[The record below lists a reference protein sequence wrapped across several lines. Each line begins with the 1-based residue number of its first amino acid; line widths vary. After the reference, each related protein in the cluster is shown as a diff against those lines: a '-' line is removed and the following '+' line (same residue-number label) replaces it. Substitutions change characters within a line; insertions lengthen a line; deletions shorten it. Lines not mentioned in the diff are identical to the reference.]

1 MHKNIM
7 IICGAIFLLT
17 FGLYLFTLCPTIYWE
32 DSAAFSAVHS
42 VLGIPHSPGFP
53 IYVILGKIF
62 TLIPIGSFAFRSN
75 LVSTFWGSLSLV
87 LLYLLIHSLRQV
99 FNSCQDSKNLTFQF
113 PIIAGV
119 AFFAFSSSF
128 WLQTIRAEVYT
139 LNIFFTLCLIF
150 LLIRWS
156 QGKDVNWD
164 FKILI
169 LFSFV
174 LGVSLAN
181 HPLLIVALLPAF
193 IGFLVTQRFRWGRG
207 TILQD
212 NPSGQAPAPTAVDSS
227 LTLDLKKI
235 PILLMFFLLGI
246 SLYLYLPIRS
256 SMSPSINWGKP
267 DTWSGLISYL
277 LRTSQPSAPPSVS
290 GIPYLNRLGFNLSFP
305 VDQFGLAFFWLGV
318 VGAFCLFKSNRR
330 IFLLTFSVFI
340 LNVLTAT
347 WATDFSLRNYDL
359 LGYLLPSL
367 SMFAIWFTFGIYSA
381 LRVVRKNVGEGLV
394 PSRYSGDHKGL
405 PYIFKFFLY
414 GLILLLPL
422 FQIARNFHQ
431 CNKRSSIWAYQYAE
445 QILNSVKKDAL
456 ILVGDD
462 NTLTSLWYLNLAGGI
477 RPDVKILSI
486 SALMQKSYREQINQQ
501 YREIKLPPLELKDAG
516 EMAYQASLLN
526 ADKFPIYSTLLSNYP
541 PLVQHLRPAG
551 YLFEF
556 CPRRIILT
564 DKDIEGQKDF
574 LRRNLTNADFDPITQ
589 EHFGNLV
596 FNIGV
601 FYDQLN
607 IGSNSIEYFL
617 WALEIDPSN
626 PRIYFQLGK
635 AFLKNGDREKA
646 LDFFQAGL
654 EIDPYNHEIK
664 NLLKKT

>member
-1 MHKNIM
+1 M
-7 IICGAIFLLT
+7 IICGTIFLLT
-17 FGLYLFTLCPTIYWE
+17 FGLFLLTMCPTIYWE

-75 LVSTFWGSLSLV
+75 LLSAFWGSLSLIILCRLILH
-87 LLYLLIHSLRQV
+87 LLGQGLNPSGRAFRASPCPI
-99 FNSCQDSKNLTFQF
+99 SKTKPNDLNLQL

-119 AFFAFSSSF
+119 AFFAFTSSF

-139 LNIFFTLCLIF
+139 LNIFFTLFLVF
-150 LLIRWS
+150 LLIRWAQLKS
-156 QGKDVNWD
+156 SSPG
-164 FKILI
+164 FRILL

-174 LGVSLAN
+174 LGLSLAN
-181 HPLLIVALLPAF
+181 HPLLIVTLLPAF
-193 IGFLVTQRFRWGRG
+193 LLFLVLNDFESFLNLKS
-207 TILQD
+207 ILIWC
-212 NPSGQAPAPTAVDSS
+212 AFF
-227 LTLDLKKI
+227 
-235 PILLMFFLLGI
+235 ILGFSF
-246 SLYLYLPIRS
+246 YLYLPVRS
-256 SMSPSINWGKP
+256 SLLPLINWGKP
-267 DTWSGLISYL
+267 DTLSGLLSYL
-277 LRTSQPSAPPSVS
+277 LRTSQPHALPSDR

-330 IFLLTFSVFI
+330 FFLLTFSVFI

-367 SMFAIWFTFGIYSA
+367 SMFAIWLAFGIFFI
-381 LRVVRKNVGEGLV
+381 LGRVSKNGGETLVVSRMKGGDPARK
-394 PSRYSGDHKGL
+394 RYFARLNKPL
-405 PYIFKFFLY
+405 PYILKLLIY

-422 FQIARNFHQ
+422 FQIVRNFDQ

-462 NTLTSLWYLNLAGGI
+462 NTLTSLWYLNLSCGI
-477 RPDVKILSI
+477 RPDVKIVSI

-516 EMAYQASLLN
+516 EMAYQVSLLN
-526 ADKFPIYSTLLSNYP
+526 TDKFPIYSTLFSSYH
-541 PLVQHLRPAG
+541 PLVQHLRPSG

-556 CPRRIILT
+556 CPKKVILT
-564 DKDIEGQKDF
+564 DKDMEEQKSF
-574 LRRNLTNADFDPITQ
+574 LKKSLLNKNIDSITR

-596 FNIGV
+596 FNLGA
-601 FYDQLN
+601 FYDQSD
-607 IGSNSIEYFL
+607 IGTNSIEYFL

-664 NLLKKT
+664 NLLEKT